1 MNVTVS
7 SVAPA
12 ASSASAPA
20 VAVAPQ
26 TDVLALEPMIVN
38 LAVSLRTRDDV
49 KAGEKEDKD
58 ARAFDDFAAA
68 LRDTRVTVLSGETSA
83 SLLEPDS
90 RETLKKKLDEQYKL
104 HNVDSCVPESY
115 PTEFFVQR
123 G

>member
-1 MNVTVS
+1 M
-7 SVAPA
+7 
-12 ASSASAPA
+12 
-20 VAVAPQ
+20 AVAPQ

-38 LAVSLRTRDDV
+38 LAVSLRTRDV

-115 PTEFFVQR
+115 LTEFLVQR